1 MISYSV
7 AGTATSGDDYTALSG
22 TVTVLTSQT
31 TATITIPVLDDAIV
45 EGSETVQITLTGVT
59 SGSASLDGTPA
70 NLTATNTI
78 GDDDNPGITITE
90 SSGDTETNETG
101 TSDSFTV
108 VLSSQ
113 PLTNVQ
119 LGIVS
124 LDTGEGTVN
133 PSVLIFTNGNWNIPQ
148 TVTVTGVDDN
158 IVDGDETFN
167 VRLRV
172 LDAFSDDA
180 FDGVT
185 DQFVVVTN
193 LDDDIPGISI
203 DTNTGTTTEIGGAA
217 VFRFTLDA
225 EPLSDVTISLTGYDD
240 TEGSGPDEVVL
251 TPTNWEIGVQIS
263 IVGEDDTIDDGD
275 IQYTVET
282 ASVTSADP
290 AYNSLNGSS
299 VDDLLITN
307 IDNDQA
313 QITIAGAAVNE
324 DVNSGVLNIPVTL
337 DIAKPGGFSVDY
349 TLIGG
354 SATAGDDFDNT
365 AGTLNFI
372 GNPNETVLI
381 VVPIVDDTL
390 LENSEDFTVQLGT
403 PTNDVILNGDG
414 SATGTILD
422 DDNCLPS
429 PILDTT
435 VPTNFCDVLEADLD
449 RYVSNSP
456 PAGAELIWSTSS
468 NQAQTSAYRPS
479 EVTSPGTYFG
489 FFLDTDDT
497 CFSPVISVT
506 LVINT
511 TPQILSTSNGERC
524 GTGEV
529 VLEAEGEVGATLNW
543 YDSPTSTTILGS
555 GTSFTTPTVS
565 ETTSFYVEAIA
576 NDCSSTR
583 IEVLAT
589 VRIEP
594 SPGIPTNTQACS
606 EVGPD
611 GTTILDLDSTLTG
624 ADAGTWEITTDPSNG
639 TLVIGTDNAV
649 DFLGLPLGDYVF
661 TYTTTGAEAPCTNQ
675 STQVTITV
683 IDCLL
688 DADFDGLEDDEEE
701 AIGTDPN
708 NPDTDGD
715 GIEDGQEVNI
725 DFTDPLD
732 DCDSIGGTPL
742 DESDCDNDGLTNAEE
757 TLLETDPFN
766 ADSDG
771 DGLTDGEEVLEIDD
785 PSTEA
790 IPNGPSD
797 PLDPCDPFL
806 TDDCNPD
813 PIDLEITKSVDV
825 SRVLLGQRVTFE
837 ITVANLSDGRGIDI
851 VVSDPID
858 ELSGFEIISTST
870 DVGTYDSS
878 TGLWSIPEILGG
890 ESFTLSILVSTNR
903 VGDLSNTASL
913 VSSLPQDDSTE
924 NNTSTVE
931 VIVSQSQCVD
941 PGTLCNLFSPNGD
954 GVNDVLLLVGSEN
967 YPNNTLQI
975 FDRYGNSV
983 FEANG
988 YDNTWDGTG
997 NNGNLPKGTYYYVL
1011 NLGDGS
1017 EVSKG
1022 WIQIIR

>member
-390 LENSEDFTVQLGT
+390 LENSEDFN
-403 PTNDVILNGDG
+403 P
-414 SATGTILD
+414 
-422 DDNCLPS
+422 C
-429 PILDTT
+429 
-435 VPTNFCDVLEADLD
+435 
-449 RYVSNSP
+449 
-456 PAGAELIWSTSS
+456 
-468 NQAQTSAYRPS
+468 
-479 EVTSPGTYFG
+479 
-489 FFLDTDDT
+489 
-497 CFSPVISVT
+497 SV
-506 LVINT
+506 
-511 TPQILSTSNGERC
+511 
-524 GTGEV
+524 
-529 VLEAEGEVGATLNW
+529 
-543 YDSPTSTTILGS
+543 
-555 GTSFTTPTVS
+555 
-565 ETTSFYVEAIA
+565 
-576 NDCSSTR
+576 
-583 IEVLAT
+583 
-589 VRIEP
+589 
-594 SPGIPTNTQACS
+594 
-606 EVGPD
+606 
-611 GTTILDLDSTLTG
+611 
-624 ADAGTWEITTDPSNG
+624 
-639 TLVIGTDNAV
+639 
-649 DFLGLPLGDYVF
+649 
-661 TYTTTGAEAPCTNQ
+661 
-675 STQVTITV
+675 
-683 IDCLL
+683 
-688 DADFDGLEDDEEE
+688 
-701 AIGTDPN
+701 
-708 NPDTDGD
+708 
-715 GIEDGQEVNI
+715 
-725 DFTDPLD
+725 
-732 DCDSIGGTPL
+732 
-742 DESDCDNDGLTNAEE
+742 
-757 TLLETDPFN
+757 
-766 ADSDG
+766 
-771 DGLTDGEEVLEIDD
+771 
-785 PSTEA
+785 
-790 IPNGPSD
+790 
-797 PLDPCDPFL
+797 
-806 TDDCNPD
+806 
-813 PIDLEITKSVDV
+813 
-825 SRVLLGQRVTFE
+825 
-837 ITVANLSDGRGIDI
+837 
-851 VVSDPID
+851 
-858 ELSGFEIISTST
+858 
-870 DVGTYDSS
+870 
-878 TGLWSIPEILGG
+878 
-890 ESFTLSILVSTNR
+890 
-903 VGDLSNTASL
+903 
-913 VSSLPQDDSTE
+913 
-924 NNTSTVE
+924 
-931 VIVSQSQCVD
+931 
-941 PGTLCNLFSPNGD
+941 
-954 GVNDVLLLVGSEN
+954 
-967 YPNNTLQI
+967 
-975 FDRYGNSV
+975 
-983 FEANG
+983 
-988 YDNTWDGTG
+988 
-997 NNGNLPKGTYYYVL
+997 
-1011 NLGDGS
+1011 
-1017 EVSKG
+1017 
-1022 WIQIIR
+1022 